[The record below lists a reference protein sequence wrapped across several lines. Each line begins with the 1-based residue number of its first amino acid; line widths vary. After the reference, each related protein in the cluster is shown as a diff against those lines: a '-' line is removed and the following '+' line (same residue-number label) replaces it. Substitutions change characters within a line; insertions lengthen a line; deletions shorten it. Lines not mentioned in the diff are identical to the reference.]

1 MSHLRR
7 EQELAEQRRLAM
19 DRRNQLGERFLK
31 QVSLGVSKA
40 QAARTLGVKIDTAL
54 SYAELARKKKH
65 GR

>member
-1 MSHLRR
+1 MERR
-7 EQELAEQRRLAM
+7 
-19 DRRNQLGERFLK
+19 DQLGERFLK